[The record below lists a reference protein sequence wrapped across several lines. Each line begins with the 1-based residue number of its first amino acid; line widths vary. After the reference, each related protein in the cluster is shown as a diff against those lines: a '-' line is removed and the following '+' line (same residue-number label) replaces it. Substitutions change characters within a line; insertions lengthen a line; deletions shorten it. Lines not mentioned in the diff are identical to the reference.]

1 MKKTLIALFAMGT
14 VASAATTVL
23 VEQDFTTLDGY
34 SQTWTDTKGTDD
46 TSDDVTYPSVL
57 PEGWGTANLKN
68 NASPLFKFGTNGAIL
83 QPSWTVVSLYT
94 ENLDIS
100 SDNTYNITFNT
111 YANNNETQCVFYLSS
126 DTYSIA
132 IGNSYNDHAFV
143 SIGTT
148 NKSVQGERLSF
159 QVPGGGQ
166 GDTGTAIVPDV
177 LLATSTHNETNGV
190 QTNAGELDVHN
201 NLTYSITLSSGLLNV
216 SVKDINN
223 KTWTKEVTINE
234 DFNFSSMG
242 WVFDGGSTN
251 VGLKTA
257 TLKVI
262 PEPTTA
268 TLSLLALAGLAARRR
283 RK

>member
-1 MKKTLIALFAMGT
+1 MKKTLIALFAMST

-34 SQTWTDTKGTDD
+34 SQTWTD
-46 TSDDVTYPSVL
+46 SDNVTHTSVL

-68 NASPLFKFGTNGAIL
+68 DASPHFKFGKNGALNHPAWAVI
-83 QPSWTVVSLYT
+83 SLYT

-100 SDNTYNITFNT
+100 SDNTYTITFNT
-111 YANNNETQCVFYLSS
+111 YAMGNETQCLFYLSS

-143 SIGTT
+143 SIGSTDQ
-148 NKSVQGERLSF
+148 SVQGKRLSF
-159 QVPGGGQ
+159 QEPHTE
-166 GDTGTAIVPDV
+166 GDTVAAIIPDV
-177 LLATSTHNETNGV
+177 LATSTHNDTNGV
-190 QTNAGELDVHN
+190 QTDQGDLLDVHN
-201 NLTYSITLSSGLLNV
+201 PLSYSITLSSGLLNV
-216 SVKDINN
+216 SVKDKNN
-223 KTWTKEVTINE
+223 KTWTKEVAISE
-234 DFNFSSMG
+234 DFNFTSMG
-242 WVFDGGSTN
+242 WVFDGPQYA
-251 VGLKTA
+251 VGLQNA
-257 TLKVI
+257 SLKVI

>member
-34 SQTWTDTKGTDD
+34 SQTWTDTKDTAD
-46 TSDDVTYPSVL
+46 TSDDVTYTSVL

-68 NASPLFKFGTNGAIL
+68 DASPHFKFGKNGAL
-83 QPSWTVVSLYT
+83 NQPSWAVISLYT

-100 SDNTYNITFNT
+100 SDNTYTITFNT
-111 YANNNETQCVFYLSS
+111 YANGNETQCLFYLSS

-143 SIGTT
+143 SIGST
-148 NKSVQGERLSF
+148 NQSVQGTRLSF
-159 QVPGGGQ
+159 QEPHTE
-166 GDTGTAIVPDV
+166 GDTTAAIIPGV
-177 LLATSTHNETNGV
+177 LATSTHNDTNGV
-190 QTNAGELDVHN
+190 QTGELDVHN
-201 NLTYSITLSSGLLNV
+201 PLSYSITLSSGLLNV
-216 SVKDINN
+216 SVKDKNN
-223 KTWTKEVTINE
+223 KTWTKEVAISE
-234 DFNFSSMG
+234 DFNFTSMG
-242 WVFDGGSTN
+242 WVFDGSQHN
-251 VGLKTA
+251 VGLQNA
-257 TLKVI
+257 SLKVI

-268 TLSLLALAGLAARRR
+268 TLSLLALVGLAARRR